1 MRAESENLPWERVT
15 RCIVCVHR
23 MSVGRCG
30 RKVQA
35 DTGHITHVAAM
46 VLRAHLIM
54 DGVGDNEDVRDAPLL
69 ADYSPP
75 EIEDGVISV
84 DGEKRARKVHEVL
97 LIAVPEGLG
106 LQLALEAVA
115 KRSDEDDADHSK
127 ARNQGKATG
136 KKRKATENEEEKAY
150 SMYTSG
156 HKRTVTYCR
165 PERAAGATGKSR
177 S

>member
-15 RCIVCVHR
+15 RCVVGVHR

-136 KKRKATENEEEKAY
+136 NKAEGDRK
-150 SMYTSG
+150 
-156 HKRTVTYCR
+156 
-165 PERAAGATGKSR
+165 
-177 S
+177 